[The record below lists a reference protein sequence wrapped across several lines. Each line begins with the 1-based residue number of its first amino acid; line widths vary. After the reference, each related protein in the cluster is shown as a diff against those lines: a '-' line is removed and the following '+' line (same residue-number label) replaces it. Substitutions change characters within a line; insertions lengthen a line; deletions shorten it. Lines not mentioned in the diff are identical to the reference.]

1 MENQGRAGFSVE
13 GLWEGTPRED
23 RVTARA
29 GRGGG
34 PPRTRGQDG
43 VRGAVAGHA
52 PAQWLLVPMAMG
64 DHGRQPL
71 YSAFS
76 ASIGHPPSQKRPTLD
91 ASRTLLPRGA
101 RERLDS
107 GVFQGP
113 ERHPHAPE
121 APSPPESA
129 AGPEDLRAEAVPSRE
144 DASALSAQ
152 HREAPRRHLGGPA
165 THRSEGPRNDSQCA
179 TSARIGGDAWASA

>member
-1 MENQGRAGFSVE
+1 MSR
-13 GLWEGTPRED
+13 
-23 RVTARA
+23 TARPA
-29 GRGGG
+29 GLRGDRARSGRLA
-34 PPRTRGQDG
+34 PPDPAARLPRPEPRSLSSKRTSARWPT
-43 VRGAVAGHA
+43 RPA
-52 PAQWLLVPMAMG
+52 PARRVLKV
-64 DHGRQPL
+64 GRP
-71 YSAFS
+71 FHKVK
-76 ASIGHPPSQKRPTLD
+76 GHPPSQKRPTLD
-91 ASRTLLPRGA
+91 ASPTLLPRGA

>member
-1 MENQGRAGFSVE
+1 MESQGRAGFSVE

-29 GRGGG
+29 GRGVGRPVRGDRMESGG
-34 PPRTRGQDG
+34 PWLGTRQRSGSWSRWRWATSG
-43 VRGAVAGHA
+43 GNA
-52 PAQWLLVPMAMG
+52 L
-64 DHGRQPL
+64 
-71 YSAFS
+71 FS
-76 ASIGHPPSQKRPTLD
+76 DLRVNRSPTLTETTHTGRITD
-91 ASRTLLPRGA
+91 SAPEGSQGAIGLGRLP
-101 RERLDS
+101 
-107 GVFQGP
+107 GP

-144 DASALSAQ
+144 EASALSAQ